1 MKEQIIRLLEEST
14 TQCLAEGLFEVKSLP
29 FIELEVT
36 RDESHGDYASN
47 VAMVIASQARK
58 NPRAVAQA
66 IVSKLKDDGELL
78 SRVEI
83 AGPGFI
89 NFFVREERWRG
100 QLLEI
105 ERLKERYGTLAA
117 GKGRKVQVEFVSANP
132 TGPLHI
138 GHARGAVT
146 GDVIANILRVSGHGV
161 VKEYYINDV
170 GNQMRT
176 LGRSVYL
183 RYREALGEAIE
194 FPPDHYQGDY
204 IAELARQILSRDG
217 DRYRDRPEEEV
228 LPLFTAY
235 AAGSIMEGI
244 KDDLAA
250 FGVFFDDYFSE
261 GRLYE
266 NDGVMKLLEHL
277 REQGHVYREGG
288 TLWFRST
295 SFGDEKDRVVI
306 RDTGTPT
313 YFAADIAY
321 HKNKFDRGFDTV
333 IDVWGADHHGYI
345 PRLKASIE
353 ALGGNRDAL
362 RVILVQLVSLLR
374 DGKPVAM
381 STRAGEYVTL
391 RQVIDEV
398 GKDAARYNFLMRR
411 SDSQLDFDLEVAKRQ
426 SNENPV
432 YYVQYA
438 HARISSIIRMAAD
451 RGVDVP
457 AGESAA
463 LHLLKLPEEIQLI
476 KSITRYPEVIEG
488 AAKALEPHRV
498 TFFLNELAG
507 IFHSYYNKNRVI
519 TDDEALSRARLFL
532 VHSIGQ
538 VLRNA
543 LGVLGVSAPEKM

>member
-1 MKEQIIRLLEEST
+1 MKEKIIKLLEEST
-14 TQCLAEGLFEVKSLP
+14 ALCRAEGLFEVKSLP

-36 RDESHGDYASN
+36 RDEAHGDYASN

-58 NPRAVAQA
+58 NPRAIAQA
-66 IVSKLKDDGELL
+66 IVAKLKDDGGLL

-100 QLLEI
+100 LLLEI
-105 ERLKERYGTLAA
+105 ERLQERYGTLAI
-117 GKGRKVQVEFVSANP
+117 GTGRKVQVEFVSANP

-146 GDVIANILRVSGHGV
+146 GDVIANILRASGHDV

-183 RYREALGEAIE
+183 RYRETFGEAID
-194 FPPDHYQGDY
+194 FPSDHYQGDY
-204 IAELARQILSRDG
+204 IAELAREILSRDG
-217 DRYRDRPEEEV
+217 ERYLGKPEDEV
-228 LPLFTAY
+228 LPFFTAY
-235 AAGSIMEGI
+235 AAGSIMQGI

-250 FGVFFDDYFSE
+250 FGVLFDCYFSE
-261 GRLYE
+261 GNLYE
-266 NDGVMKLLEHL
+266 NDGVMNLLGEL
-277 REQGHVYREGG
+277 QEKGHVYKEGD

-295 SFGDEKDRVVI
+295 AFGDEKDRVVI

-362 RVILVQLVSLLR
+362 RIILVQLVSLLR

-411 SDSQLDFDLEVAKRQ
+411 SDSQLDFDLELAKRQ

-438 HARISSIIRMAAD
+438 HARISSIVRMAAE
-451 RGVDVP
+451 RGMDVP
-457 AGESAA
+457 GGESAA
-463 LHLLKLPEEIQLI
+463 LDLLKLPEEIQLVKAVI
-476 KSITRYPEVIEG
+476 RYPEVIEG

-519 TDDEALSRARLFL
+519 TDDAALSRARLFL
-532 VHSIGQ
+532 VSTIGQ

>member
-1 MKEQIIRLLEEST
+1 MKEKLIKLLEEST
-14 TQCLAEGLFEVKSLP
+14 ARCVSEGLFEVKSLP

-36 RDESHGDYASN
+36 RDEAHGDYATN
-47 VAMVIASQARK
+47 VAMIIASQAKK
-58 NPRAVAQA
+58 NPRAIAQA
-66 IVSKLKDDGELL
+66 IVNKLNDDDGLL
-78 SRVEI
+78 NKVEI

-89 NFFVREERWRG
+89 NFFIREDNWRSP
-100 QLLEI
+100 LREI
-105 ERLKERYGTLAA
+105 NRLKERYGALDFGS
-117 GKGRKVQVEFVSANP
+117 GKKVQVEFVSANP

-146 GDVIANILRVSGHGV
+146 GDVIANILKASGHDV

-183 RYREALGEAIE
+183 RYLEIQGEPIE

-204 IAELARQILSRDG
+204 IAELAKEILARDG
-217 DRYRDRPEEEV
+217 DRYRGKGEDEV
-228 LPLFTAY
+228 LPFFTAY
-235 AAGSIMEGI
+235 GAGSIMEGI
-244 KDDLAA
+244 KDDLGT
-250 FGVFFDDYFSE
+250 FGVRFDCYFSE
-261 GRLYE
+261 GELYK
-266 NDGVMKLLEHL
+266 NDGVMKLLEQL
-277 REQGHVYREGG
+277 REKGHVYKEGD

-295 SFGDEKDRVVI
+295 AFGDEKDRVVI

-353 ALGGNRDAL
+353 ALGGNKDAL
-362 RVILVQLVSLLR
+362 KIILVQLVSLLR

-398 GKDAARYNFLMRR
+398 GRDAARYNFLMRR
-411 SDSQLDFDLEVAKRQ
+411 SDSQLDFDLELAKRQ

-438 HARISSIIRMAAD
+438 HARIASITRMAAE
-451 RGVDVP
+451 RGVEIPGGDD
-457 AGESAA
+457 ADLG
-463 LHLLKLPEEIQLI
+463 LLTLAEEIQLI
-476 KSITRYPEVIEG
+476 KSVIRFPEIVEG

-498 TFFLNELAG
+498 TFYLNELAG

-519 TDDEALSRARLFL
+519 TDDPALSRARLFL
-532 VHSIGQ
+532 VNAIGQ

-543 LGVLGVSAPEKM
+543 LGILGVSAPEKM

>member
-1 MKEQIIRLLEEST
+1 MKEKIIKLLEEST
-14 TQCLAEGLFEVKSLP
+14 ALCRAEGLFEVKSLP

-36 RDESHGDYASN
+36 RDEAHGDYASN

-58 NPRAVAQA
+58 NPRAIAQA
-66 IVSKLKDDGELL
+66 IVAKLKDDGGLL

-100 QLLEI
+100 LLLEI
-105 ERLKERYGTLAA
+105 ERLRERYGTLAI
-117 GKGRKVQVEFVSANP
+117 GTGRKVQVEFVSANP

-146 GDVIANILRVSGHGV
+146 GDVIANILRASGHDV

-183 RYREALGEAIE
+183 RYRETFGEAID
-194 FPPDHYQGDY
+194 FPSDHYQGDY
-204 IAELARQILSRDG
+204 IAELAREILSRDG
-217 DRYRDRPEEEV
+217 QRYLGKPEDEI
-228 LPLFTAY
+228 LPFFTAY
-235 AAGSIMEGI
+235 AAGSIMQGI

-250 FGVFFDDYFSE
+250 FGVLFDCYFSE
-261 GRLYE
+261 GKLYE
-266 NDGVMKLLEHL
+266 NDGVMKLLGEL
-277 REQGHVYREGG
+277 QEKGHVYKEGD

-295 SFGDEKDRVVI
+295 AFGDEKDRVVI

-353 ALGGNRDAL
+353 ALGGNREAL
-362 RVILVQLVSLLR
+362 RIILVQLVSLLR

-411 SDSQLDFDLEVAKRQ
+411 SDSQLDFDLELAKRQ

-432 YYVQYA
+432 FYVQYA
-438 HARISSIIRMAAD
+438 HARISSIVRMAAE
-451 RGVDVP
+451 RGMDVP
-457 AGESAA
+457 GGESAA
-463 LHLLKLPEEIQLI
+463 LELLKLPEEIQLI
-476 KSITRYPEVIEG
+476 KAVIRYPEVIEG

-519 TDDEALSRARLFL
+519 TDDAALSRARLFL
-532 VHSIGQ
+532 VSTIGQ

>member
-1 MKEQIIRLLEEST
+1 MKEKIVNLLEEST
-14 TQCLAEGLFEVKSLP
+14 RLCVSEGIFEVKNLP
-29 FIELEVT
+29 FIELEAT
-36 RDESHGDYASN
+36 RDEAHGDYATN
-47 VAMVIASQARK
+47 VAMVIASQAKK
-58 NPRAVAQA
+58 NPRLIAQA
-66 IVSKLKDDGELL
+66 IVGKLKDEGNLL
-78 SRVEI
+78 NKVEI

-89 NFFVREERWRG
+89 NFFIREDHWRS
-100 QLLEI
+100 LLREI
-105 ERLKERYGTLAA
+105 DRRQDRYGTLDFGA
-117 GKGRKVQVEFVSANP
+117 GKKVQVEFVSANP

-146 GDVIANILRVSGHGV
+146 GDVVANILKASGHEV
-161 VKEYYINDV
+161 LKEYYINDM

-183 RYREALGEAIE
+183 RYLGLLGETIE
-194 FPPDHYQGDY
+194 FPQDHYQGDY
-204 IAELARQILSRDG
+204 ISELATEILSKDG
-217 DRYRDRPEEEV
+217 DRYRGKGEDEV
-228 LPLFTAY
+228 LPYFTAF

-244 KDDLAA
+244 KDDLGA
-250 FGVFFDDYFSE
+250 FGVFFDCYFSE
-261 GRLYE
+261 GELYK
-266 NDGVMKLLEHL
+266 NDGVAKLLEKL
-277 REQGHVYREGG
+277 REQGHVYREGD

-295 SFGDEKDRVVI
+295 AFGDEKDRVVI

-321 HKNKFDRGFDTV
+321 HKNKFDRGFDLV
-333 IDVWGADHHGYI
+333 IDVWGADHHGYV

-353 ALGGNRDAL
+353 ALGGNREAL
-362 RVILVQLVSLLR
+362 RIILVQLVSLLR

-398 GKDAARYNFLMRR
+398 GRDAARYNFLMRR
-411 SDSQLDFDLEVAKRQ
+411 SDSQLDFDLELAKRQ

-438 HARISSIIRMAAD
+438 HARIASIIRMAAERNMD
-451 RGVDVP
+451 IPGSGD
-457 AGESAA
+457 ADLG
-463 LHLLKLPEEIQLI
+463 LLTLSEEIQLI
-476 KSITRYPEVIEG
+476 KSVIRFPEIVEG

-498 TFFLNELAG
+498 TFYLNELAG

-519 TDDEALSRARLFL
+519 TDDPAMSRARLFL
-532 VHSIGQ
+532 VKSIGQ

-543 LGVLGVSAPEKM
+543 LGILGVSAPEKM

>member
-1 MKEQIIRLLEEST
+1 MKEKIIKLLEEST
-14 TQCLAEGLFEVKSLP
+14 ALCRAEGLFEVKSLP
-29 FIELEVT
+29 FIELAVT
-36 RDESHGDYASN
+36 RDETHGDYASN

-58 NPRAVAQA
+58 NPRAIAQA
-66 IVSKLKDDGELL
+66 IVAKLKDDGGLL

-100 QLLEI
+100 LLLEI
-105 ERLKERYGTLAA
+105 ERLQERYGTLAI
-117 GKGRKVQVEFVSANP
+117 GTGRKVQVEFVSANP

-146 GDVIANILRVSGHGV
+146 GDVIANILRASGHDV

-183 RYREALGEAIE
+183 RYREALGESIE
-194 FPPDHYQGDY
+194 FPSDHYQGDY
-204 IAELARQILSRDG
+204 IAELAREILSRDG
-217 DRYRDRPEEEV
+217 ERYLGKPEDEI
-228 LPLFTAY
+228 LPFFTAY
-235 AAGSIMEGI
+235 AAGSIMQGI

-250 FGVFFDDYFSE
+250 FGVLFDCYFSE
-261 GRLYE
+261 GKLYE
-266 NDGVMKLLEHL
+266 NDGVMKLLGEL
-277 REQGHVYREGG
+277 QEKGHVYKEGD

-295 SFGDEKDRVVI
+295 AFGDEKDRVVI

-353 ALGGNRDAL
+353 ALGGNREAL
-362 RVILVQLVSLLR
+362 RIILVQLVSLLR

-411 SDSQLDFDLEVAKRQ
+411 SDSQLDFDLELAKRQ

-438 HARISSIIRMAAD
+438 HARISSITRMAAE
-451 RGVDVP
+451 RGMDVP
-457 AGESAA
+457 SGENAEIN
-463 LHLLKLPEEIQLI
+463 LLKLPEEIQLI
-476 KSITRYPEVIEG
+476 KAVIRYPEVIEG

-519 TDDEALSRARLFL
+519 TDDAALSRARLFL
-532 VHSIGQ
+532 VSTIGQ

>member
-1 MKEQIIRLLEEST
+1 MKEKIIKLLEEST
-14 TQCLAEGLFEVKSLP
+14 ALCVSEGLFVIDNLP
-29 FIELEVT
+29 FIELEAT
-36 RDESHGDYASN
+36 RDEAHGDYATN
-47 VAMVIASQARK
+47 VAMVIASQAKK
-58 NPRAVAQA
+58 NPRVIAQA
-66 IVSKLKDDGELL
+66 IVAKLKDEGHLL
-78 SRVEI
+78 NKVEI

-89 NFFVREERWRG
+89 NFFIRKENWRSLLREIDR
-100 QLLEI
+100 QQD
-105 ERLKERYGTLAA
+105 RYGTLDFGA
-117 GKGRKVQVEFVSANP
+117 GKKVQVEFVSANP

-146 GDVIANILRVSGHGV
+146 GDVIANILKASGHEA

-183 RYREALGEAIE
+183 RYLALQGETIE
-194 FPPDHYQGDY
+194 FPQDHYQGDY
-204 IAELARQILSRDG
+204 IAGLAKEILAREG
-217 DRYRDRPEEEV
+217 ERYRGKSEDAA
-228 LPLFTAY
+228 LPFFTSY

-250 FGVFFDDYFSE
+250 FGVTFDCYFSE
-261 GRLYE
+261 GELYK
-266 NDGVMKLLEHL
+266 NDGVMSLLETL
-277 REQGHVYREGG
+277 RERGYVYREGD

-295 SFGDEKDRVVI
+295 AFGDEKDRVVI

-321 HKNKFDRGFDTV
+321 HKNKFDRGFDVV

-353 ALGGNRDAL
+353 ALGGNKDAL
-362 RVILVQLVSLLR
+362 KIILVQLVSLLR

-398 GKDAARYNFLMRR
+398 GRDAARYNFLMRR
-411 SDSQLDFDLEVAKRQ
+411 SDSQLDFDLELAKKQ

-438 HARISSIIRMAAD
+438 HARIASITRMAAERAMEIPGSD
-451 RGVDVP
+451 D
-457 AGESAA
+457 ADLS
-463 LHLLKLPEEIQLI
+463 LLTLPEEIQLI
-476 KSITRYPEVIEG
+476 KSIIRFPEVVEG
-488 AAKALEPHRV
+488 AAKALEPHRI
-498 TFFLNELAG
+498 TFYLNELAG
-507 IFHSYYNKNRVI
+507 IFHSFYNKNRVI
-519 TDDEALSRARLFL
+519 TDDAALSRARLFL
-532 VHSIGQ
+532 LKSIGQ

-543 LGVLGVSAPEKM
+543 LGMLGVSAPERM

>member
-1 MKEQIIRLLEEST
+1 
-14 TQCLAEGLFEVKSLP
+14 
-29 FIELEVT
+29 
-36 RDESHGDYASN
+36 
-47 VAMVIASQARK
+47 MVIASQAKK
-58 NPRAVAQA
+58 NPRVIAQA
-66 IVSKLKDDGELL
+66 IAAKLNDEGHLL
-78 SRVEI
+78 SKVEI

-89 NFFVREERWRG
+89 NFFIQKENWRSLLREIDR
-100 QLLEI
+100 QQD
-105 ERLKERYGTLAA
+105 RYGSLDFGV
-117 GKGRKVQVEFVSANP
+117 GKKVQVEFVSANP

-146 GDVIANILRVSGHGV
+146 GDVVANILKASGHEV
-161 VKEYYINDV
+161 LKEYYINDV
-170 GNQMRT
+170 GNQMRN

-183 RYREALGEAIE
+183 RYLALLGEMIE
-194 FPPDHYQGDY
+194 FPQDHYQGDY
-204 IAELARQILSRDG
+204 IAELAKEILAKDG
-217 DRYRDRPEEEV
+217 DRYRGKNEDEV
-228 LPLFTAY
+228 LPHFTAF

-244 KDDLAA
+244 KDDLGA
-250 FGVFFDDYFSE
+250 FGVFFDCYFSE
-261 GRLYE
+261 GELYKD
-266 NDGVMKLLEHL
+266 DGVMKLLDRL
-277 REQGHVYREGG
+277 REQGHVYREGD

-295 SFGDEKDRVVI
+295 AFGDEKDRVVI

-321 HKNKFDRGFDTV
+321 HKNKFDRGFDFV

-353 ALGGNRDAL
+353 ALGGNKEAL
-362 RVILVQLVSLLR
+362 KIILVQLVSLLR

-398 GKDAARYNFLMRR
+398 GRDAARYNFLMRR
-411 SDSQLDFDLEVAKRQ
+411 SDSQLDFDLELAKKQ

-438 HARISSIIRMAAD
+438 HARIASIMRMAAD
-451 RGVDVP
+451 RAMEIPGSDE
-457 AGESAA
+457 ADLS
-463 LHLLKLPEEIQLI
+463 LLTLSEEIQLI
-476 KSITRYPEVIEG
+476 KSVIRFPEIVEG

-498 TFFLNELAG
+498 TFYLNELAG

-519 TDDEALSRARLFL
+519 TDDAALSRARLFL
-532 VHSIGQ
+532 MKSVGQ

-543 LGVLGVSAPEKM
+543 LGMLGVSAPERM

>member
-1 MKEQIIRLLEEST
+1 MKEKIIKLREEST
-14 TQCLAEGLFEVKSLP
+14 ALCRPERQFEVKSRP
-29 FIELEVT
+29 IIELEVT
-36 RDESHGDYASN
+36 RDEAHGDYASN

-58 NPRAVAQA
+58 NPRAIAQA
-66 IVSKLKDDGELL
+66 IVAKLKDDGGLL

-100 QLLEI
+100 LLLEI
-105 ERLKERYGTLAA
+105 ERLRERYGTLAI
-117 GKGRKVQVEFVSANP
+117 GTGRKVQVEFVSANP

-146 GDVIANILRVSGHGV
+146 GDVIANILRASGHDV

-183 RYREALGEAIE
+183 RYRETFGEAID
-194 FPPDHYQGDY
+194 FPSDHYQGDY
-204 IAELARQILSRDG
+204 IAELAREILSRDG
-217 DRYRDRPEEEV
+217 QRYLGKPEDEI
-228 LPLFTAY
+228 LPFFTAY
-235 AAGSIMEGI
+235 AAGSIMQGI

-250 FGVFFDDYFSE
+250 FGVLFDCYFSE
-261 GRLYE
+261 GKLYE
-266 NDGVMKLLEHL
+266 NDGVMKLLGEL
-277 REQGHVYREGG
+277 QEKGHVYKEGD

-295 SFGDEKDRVVI
+295 AFGDEKDRVVI

-353 ALGGNRDAL
+353 ALGGNREAL
-362 RVILVQLVSLLR
+362 RIILVQLVSLLR

-411 SDSQLDFDLEVAKRQ
+411 SDSQLDFDLELAKRQ

-432 YYVQYA
+432 FYVQYA
-438 HARISSIIRMAAD
+438 HARISSIVRMAAE
-451 RGVDVP
+451 RGMDVP
-457 AGESAA
+457 GGESAA
-463 LHLLKLPEEIQLI
+463 LELLKLPEEIQLI
-476 KSITRYPEVIEG
+476 KAVIRYPEVIEG

-519 TDDEALSRARLFL
+519 TDDAALSRARLFL
-532 VHSIGQ
+532 VSTIGQ